1 MGLEEKDPK
10 NVPFKWV
17 RFIIRNKSWCLL
29 GRERRT
35 VTKKENKENKKT
47 LSAVR
52 ETATRSLLWIKG
64 TGRMMGKNGE
74 SRNMK
79 GGSEHKQTEERGVSN
94 SKKKNI

>member
-35 VTKKENKENKKT
+35 VTKKKRIKRIKKPY
-47 LSAVR
+47 LQSERQRQEVCYG
-52 ETATRSLLWIKG
+52 SKG
-64 TGRMMGKNGE
+64 L
-74 SRNMK
+74 
-79 GGSEHKQTEERGVSN
+79 EE
-94 SKKKNI
+94 

>member
-35 VTKKENKENKKT
+35 VTKK
-47 LSAVR
+47 R
-52 ETATRSLLWIKG
+52 E
-64 TGRMMGKNGE
+64 
-74 SRNMK
+74 
-79 GGSEHKQTEERGVSN
+79 
-94 SKKKNI
+94 